1 MGYKREEGGGGAAE
15 GGETLRGVIEETL
28 MKGQAKLEE
37 TGAGGIQKV
46 VNGSSCQYSR
56 ENYSFRKGLS
66 ARGGGVGLGYKKA
79 AIVHS
84 GPAERE
90 RAGKEVP

>member
-1 MGYKREEGGGGAAE
+1 MGYKREEGGAGATE
-15 GGETLRGVIEETL
+15 ETLGGVIEETL

-56 ENYSFRKGLS
+56 ESCSFRKGLS
-66 ARGGGVGLGYKKA
+66 AGGCGLGYKKA
-79 AIVHS
+79 AIAHS

-90 RAGKEVP
+90 LEKKYLDFS